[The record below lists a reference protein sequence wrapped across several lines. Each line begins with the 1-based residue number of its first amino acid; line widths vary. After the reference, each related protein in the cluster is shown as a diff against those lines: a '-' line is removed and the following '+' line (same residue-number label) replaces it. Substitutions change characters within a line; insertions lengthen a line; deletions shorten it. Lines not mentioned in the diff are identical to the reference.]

1 MLAYPINLKHRAG
14 GLCTV
19 MFPDF
24 PEAAASASSEARAIR
39 MARASLVKALSAYWK
54 ERRIVPM
61 PSAPKRGQPVVTL
74 PTSMAAKVLLRN
86 ELTKRK
92 MRSSAFARLLGRT
105 AQYVDRL
112 TDLRCVSKIDSF
124 ADAFLVLN
132 KKLQFQVVAAEVVS
146 KSAITKSGQVARTTV
161 QAKGAR
167 QRTALPRAKE
177 TRAKA
182 AAAQAKRGVKGKSP

>member
-1 MLAYPINLKHRAG
+1 
-14 GLCTV
+14 
-19 MFPDF
+19 
-24 PEAAASASSEARAIR
+24 
-39 MARASLVKALSAYWK
+39 
-54 ERRIVPM
+54 M

-124 ADAFLVLN
+124 ADAFLVLD
-132 KKLQFQVVAAEVVS
+132 KKLQLQIIEAEVMS
-146 KSAITKSGQVARTTV
+146 KSVI
-161 QAKGAR
+161 AKGAQ
-167 QRTALPRAKE
+167 QRTGLRRARK

-182 AAAQAKRGVKGKSP
+182 AAAPAKRGMKEKSR